1 MKQALKSIYDEE
13 SDILYIARE
22 GEEEEFVEIQ
32 PNINVELNKERQ
44 IIGVEIMRASVILKD
59 ILEPLRR
66 KIEATI
72 AQ

>member
-1 MKQALKSIYDEE
+1 MRQALKSIYDEE

-32 PNINVELNKERQ
+32 PDVNVELNKERQ
-44 IIGVEIMRASVILKD
+44 VNGVEIMQASIILKD
-59 ILEPLRR
+59 ILKPLRR

-72 AQ
+72 SQ